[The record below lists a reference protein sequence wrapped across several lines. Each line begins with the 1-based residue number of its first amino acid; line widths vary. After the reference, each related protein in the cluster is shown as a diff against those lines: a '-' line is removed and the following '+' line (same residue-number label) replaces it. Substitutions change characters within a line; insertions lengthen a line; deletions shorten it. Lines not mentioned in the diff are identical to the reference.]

1 MTIRNKFQKLKELDL
16 QSCYVSLAIVQE
28 YKRNRISKYRVKY
41 VQIDEKLENR
51 LRSIVSQKIK
61 NSNSIEEYTFD
72 CPEPEEDQVRAIES
86 ESTDF
91 NEIMELLEALTPEE
105 DKIESVNE
113 LIKAK
118 SYLIILR
125 DDYEIK
131 VTAFKR
137 IPENWKMKRKK
148 GYVSLLYKENMFVDL
163 EEDNVYSIS
172 NTIDFIFYDGM
183 LFILSKKNFETG
195 LNFREGMLAKAE
207 EFYQEAENA
216 NLFVNMEIL
225 SGKVGN
231 NQRYLRKIATI
242 KNLGYYKNQQFLSRF
257 KEVNDAK
264 SWGIEFQNG
273 QIVITEERLDDILT
287 ILQNKRLHSDLTEQD
302 FDVESVK
309 PIENYREEAT
319 PIQNTVTNQQD

>member
-125 DDYEIK
+125 DDDEIK

-183 LFILSKKNFETG
+183 LFIFSKKNFETG